1 MTSSALY
8 AVWLPRAA
16 NLYSNFQKFC
26 TQNEAGVE
34 DDPFPKTVVANLT
47 LMVVPVKADLKQKD
61 YGGKHYTDGCFC

>member
-8 AVWLPRAA
+8 AAWLARVA

-47 LMVVPVKADLKQKD
+47 LMVVRVKANPSKD
-61 YGGKHYTDGCFC
+61 YGGKHYADGCSC